1 MSSRD
6 IVSFRSCVRES
17 RGEAKLRER
26 EMESVARAQRG
37 KVRRYCARDA
47 SSHYVGMMR
56 LQRDDASL
64 ECPCADCLN

>member
-1 MSSRD
+1 MFNRD

-37 KVRRYCARDA
+37 KVRRYWACARGC
-47 SSHYVGMMR
+47 HGC
-56 LQRDDASL
+56 Q
-64 ECPCADCLN
+64 